1 MTKQTQERM
10 REQGRRDRAAGL
22 SVDAFQL
29 LGLGE
34 TAREFYEIGWRESGP
49 VTRAEHARKFCE
61 HGNRIG
67 DFCMGCE
74 QQRMG

>member
-1 MTKQTQERM
+1 MNTYRVKLES
-10 REQGRRDRAAGL
+10 RRGSHIVDVHAAD
-22 SVDAFQL
+22 SW
-29 LGLGE
+29 
-34 TAREFYEIGWRESGP
+34 TATSKALDENRRCFSSQVVSEN
-49 VTRAEHARKFCE
+49 KFCE